1 MESVEDIHKRI
12 AELSSAIDLQLDVL
26 KSLEKRR
33 SVARRTLN
41 SRLDPMARLPVE
53 IASEIFI
60 RCTPDSPSPVFTEEP
75 LKFLHVCQLWRRI
88 AVSCP
93 SLWASIQLKQLGP
106 DLDPDF
112 LKTCWDWLG
121 RARALPLSLSLHEGV
136 HYLLSGWLKHF
147 GRQIA
152 HMELRLSEESQVY
165 GVRTQ
170 GPFPLLQTMKIQYL
184 KEDPAD
190 SESETSDDTDDP
202 SSFYFISS
210 SIAMLLAAPLL
221 VECTFDSVRYLYAN
235 DHLRQGGSRMTHTSL
250 RHLRLGTPSPGSHSS
265 NSAGILLGLNLPALE
280 TLHLTDLDISPED
293 LTSFFAASGSP
304 SSLQA
309 LHMSISRFENAE
321 WRLSTQLL
329 NSCFRPLGALR
340 TLELFHGLEIDY
352 IALLSVMRAQ
362 DFLPHLQHLPIH
374 GRFGTPQHWKLVL
387 ETMLARGVG
396 TERSLRSVKVIST
409 VVPKKTDLPVEVL
422 ERMREL
428 VKEEGMSIYVGSIST
443 NFV

>member
-1 MESVEDIHKRI
+1 
-12 AELSSAIDLQLDVL
+12 
-26 KSLEKRR
+26 
-33 SVARRTLN
+33 
-41 SRLDPMARLPVE
+41 MARLPVE

-60 RCTPDSPSPVFTEEP
+60 RCTGDSPSPVFKEEP

-93 SLWASIQLKQLGP
+93 SLWASIQLKQLGR

-121 RARALPLSLSLHEGV
+121 RACALPLSLSLHEGV

-152 HMELRLSEESQVY
+152 HMELR
-165 GVRTQ
+165 
-170 GPFPLLQTMKIQYL
+170 PFPLLQTMKIQYL

-221 VECTFDSVRYLYAN
+221 AECTFDSVRYLYAN
-235 DHLRQGGSRMTHTSL
+235 DHLRQGGSRMTHTFL

-265 NSAGILLGLNLPALE
+265 NSAGILLGLNPPALE

-293 LTSFFAASGSP
+293 LTSFH
-304 SSLQA
+304 L
-309 LHMSISRFENAE
+309 I
-321 WRLSTQLL
+321 LL

-352 IALLSVMRAQ
+352 IALLDVMRAQ
-362 DFLPHLQHLPIH
+362 DFLPNLQHLLIH

-387 ETMLARGVG
+387 ETMLTRGLG

-428 VKEEGMSIYVGSIST
+428 VKEEGMLIYVGSIST